1 MRMRRKIFLVVMA
14 GIVLTACSDQIA
26 DTPPVVNS
34 PETQGTPIMFGPES
48 SESKGSTRANFTGAE
63 AANLLNKKFVVT
75 GFKGSSTASVGSVV
89 FDNYLVEYEENTAYT
104 TESNTRNWEYVGK
117 GLIKHAEAHG
127 ITSQSMKYWDYS
139 KPQYD
144 YIAWST
150 GKKNATSKTPAQAF
164 PPAVC
169 WCQPSNPL
177 RSAQP
182 LILTQA
188 GRPT

>member
-1 MRMRRKIFLVVMA
+1 MRRKIFLAVMA

-75 GFKGSSTASVGSVV
+75 GFKGSSTTSVGSVV

-117 GLIKHAEAHG
+117 GLI
-127 ITSQSMKYWDYS
+127 
-139 KPQYD
+139 
-144 YIAWST
+144 
-150 GKKNATSKTPAQAF
+150 
-164 PPAVC
+164 
-169 WCQPSNPL
+169 
-177 RSAQP
+177 
-182 LILTQA
+182 
-188 GRPT
+188 